1 MELMVPP
8 GPGPPRLVV
17 GGDHVGADPDADLVA
32 AARRDPAQFVALYD
46 RYFPRVHGYVRL
58 RVRDTATAEDVTSQ
72 VFTTALAAM
81 SSYHAG
87 GSFGAWLFRI
97 AHNAVADTYRARR
110 PDQPGDEAL
119 SDRPDAAPGPE
130 EQALTAERRAHLRSL
145 VATLRPEQQHL
156 LALRFGAGLGFEEIG
171 LAVGKT
177 AVATRVSVHRILE
190 DLRRRYAHDQ

>member
-8 GPGPPRLVV
+8 WPGPPRLVV
-17 GGDHVGADPDADLVA
+17 GGGRVGADPDADLVA

-81 SSYHAG
+81 GSYHAG

-145 VATLRPEQQHL
+145 GGDITPQATAPVA
-156 LALRFGAGLGFEEIG
+156 
-171 LAVGKT
+171 
-177 AVATRVSVHRILE
+177 
-190 DLRRRYAHDQ
+190 RR

>member
-1 MELMVPP
+1 
-8 GPGPPRLVV
+8 
-17 GGDHVGADPDADLVA
+17 
-32 AARRDPAQFVALYD
+32 
-46 RYFPRVHGYVRL
+46 VHGYVRL
-58 RVRDTATAEDVTSQ
+58 RVRDTAEDVTSQ

-81 SSYHAG
+81 GSYHTG

-156 LALRFGAGLGFEEIG
+156 WHAGDPAAGALIHRSGLGRAE
-171 LAVGKT
+171 T
-177 AVATRVSVHRILE
+177 PYS
-190 DLRRRYAHDQ
+190 